1 MAFDSSQGSE
11 PTATINVTP
20 LVDVVLVLLVVLMV
34 TASTAV
40 SEALPLDLPK
50 ASASNSPEPT
60 LLRVG
65 ISADGRLSLD
75 GAAPD
80 QPITLEAVRDAAKLA
95 ARGDAGARAAIAAD
109 GNARHQRVIDV
120 MDALRQGG
128 VTRLAVQT
136 SPEPAP

>member
-1 MAFDSSQGSE
+1 MAFEAGSGNE
-11 PTATINVTP
+11 PTAAINVTP

-50 ASASNSPEPT
+50 ASASNRPEPT

-65 ISADGRLSLD
+65 IAADGRLSLD
-75 GAAPD
+75 GSTAG
-80 QPITLEAVRDAAKLA
+80 QEVTLEAVRAAASVAL
-95 ARGDAGARAAIAAD
+95 RGDSDARAAIAAD

-128 VTRLAVQT
+128 ITRLAVQT
-136 SPEPAP
+136 SPEPVP